1 MMLDDWISICK
12 KKKKMRLDP
21 YLTPYTEINS
31 KQIRLNHKS

>member
-1 MMLDDWISICK
+1 MMLDDWISIC

-31 KQIRLNHKS
+31 KQIRLNPKS